1 MIIRRP
7 VLLSC
12 LLLLPAAAAAAVHGV
27 PPPFSA
33 MPGAQAAPAG
43 QSGEGATAAVDRGP
57 ARSVV
62 VVPFSNISRDA
73 ADDWIGDG
81 IAETVAADLESLGTM
96 VVIGRDAAAATRLG
110 RDLGVGWVVTGGYQR
125 VGQRLR
131 ITARLGRRA
140 DRSGRR
146 DSYHGRDP
154 RRDLRP
160 PGPDRDRPDHDDRAQ
175 WNQNAALR
183 GGTGLRRRQPERR
196 ERPDRRG
203 AGAGNVAS
211 NGGRVLSR
219 GGRGALAR
227 PGRGTVSGGIVLPGS
242 NGADLGRGPGD
253 GSVGGG
259 PGARGGA
266 PTAAVS
272 AGILTGRP
280 SVTATFANEPPRIDG
295 QLDDAIWQGAA
306 VITEFVQRSP
316 IEGAPATEDT
326 EV

>member
-131 ITARLGRRA
+131 ITARLVDAR
-140 DRSGRR
+140 
-146 DSYHGRDP
+146 
-154 RRDLRP
+154 
-160 PGPDRDRPDHDDRAQ
+160 
-175 WNQNAALR
+175 
-183 GGTGLRRRQPERR
+183 TGLVAETLTTDGTLDEIFALQ
-196 ERPDRRG
+196 DRIVTGLITTTGLSGTKMPPSAAAPAFAGGNQSVGNAPIGG